1 MDRQGSEDDIDK
13 RGRDGGLKEEEATL
27 GATKDDE
34 GRIQTATD
42 AGKRR
47 GSRSKG
53 AGVG

>member
-13 RGRDGGLKEEEATL
+13 RGRMEDSREEATL